1 MMFMRLAWLWI
12 LVVMV
17 GVILYLLYADVMTPT
32 HQETMAQTRIYAY
45 RDWQS
50 TGIRLQAGETAA
62 IYATGEWLYTPGE
75 WHGAE
80 GHKRYPAP
88 TFYPLSGTP
97 GGVLLGRV
105 GEKGSPQWVGRR
117 GRVYTSEPGMLYL
130 RINDDILTDNQG
142 SLNVTIEVIAAP
154 EPYGE

>member
-1 MMFMRLAWLWI
+1 MFMRLAWLWI
-12 LVVMV
+12 IVVMV
-17 GVILYLLYADVMTPT
+17 GIILYLLYADVMTPT

-50 TGIRLQAGETAA
+50 TGVRLQAGETAV
-62 IYATGEWLYTPGE
+62 IHATGEWLYTPGE

-88 TFYPLSGTP
+88 TFYPLSGTA

-105 GEKGSPQWVGRR
+105 GENGSPQWVGSR

-142 SLNVTIEVIAAP
+142 SLDVTIEVIPAL